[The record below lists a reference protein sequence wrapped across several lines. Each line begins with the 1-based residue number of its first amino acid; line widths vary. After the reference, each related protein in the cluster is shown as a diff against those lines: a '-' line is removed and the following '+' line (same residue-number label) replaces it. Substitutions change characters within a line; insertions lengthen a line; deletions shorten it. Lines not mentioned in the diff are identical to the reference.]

1 MGSDNGEKMV
11 DVKSFIVI
19 IPPLLITLGIGTAL
33 ATALLTYVGDTAAT
47 KAAIAA
53 AVANEQFYLFAA
65 LVCLGRAVAW
75 VNFFPMT
82 YKSALEWKGNVRS
95 NPFILEGTDKG
106 ETVLYKETGVAGG
119 YNRANRSL
127 HHMVENMAVVLA
139 ALLPCGQIA
148 PKPVFYLV
156 AAWSAGR
163 VMHQLGYVHGY
174 GKHAPGFM
182 LTTFSAL
189 ALEGICAL
197 VALEGFGVPILG
209 EYL

>member
-1 MGSDNGEKMV
+1 M
-11 DVKSFIVI
+11 
-19 IPPLLITLGIGTAL
+19 
-33 ATALLTYVGDTAAT
+33 
-47 KAAIAA
+47 
-53 AVANEQFYLFAA
+53 ANEFDLTAVGIFEEF
-65 LVCLGRAVAW
+65 LGY
-75 VNFFPMT
+75 PKT
-82 YKSALEWKGNVRS
+82 S
-95 NPFILEGTDKG
+95 
-106 ETVLYKETGVAGG
+106 GG
-119 YNRANRSL
+119 IRHR
-127 HHMVENMAVVLA
+127 
-139 ALLPCGQIA
+139 LLPCGQIA